1 MNQMFDALVRTVF
14 EVPSVLAPGILIY
27 AVIGVSVG
35 IIWGA
40 VPALSSTMAMA
51 LLIGFSAALDADAAI
66 AFLLAIYSG
75 SVFGGSISAIC
86 TNIPGTP
93 AAACTAL
100 EGYPLFRRGE
110 GGRAIGTAIAASTI
124 GNLLGAFALILFT
137 PFLLGLALKIGAWEI
152 FLLGLWGVIICG
164 SVTSDEGVAKGWLS
178 GLIGLALSF
187 VGIDSITGEARFT
200 YGIGFLYGGL
210 SFVAVL
216 IGVFGFAEIAR
227 GILTEEDVE
236 RSPLSSRMS
245 VPGRILFQNIGNLV
259 RSSTLGAV
267 IGAIP
272 AAGAD
277 IAAYISYSVSRRSA
291 PRKEREEFGK
301 GSYRGIIASESAN
314 NSSVGGSL
322 LPLLVLAIPGSTV
335 AAAFMG
341 AMNLQGIQLGPMITM
356 NHPGLIDFIFAS
368 LVVISVLLGVIA
380 FAIGRVA
387 LAVLSIPRAI
397 LLPSIMPVCVL
408 GAFAAQNAEAD
419 IYVMTIAGVAGVGLA
434 AARFPLAPIVM
445 GIILGPLVDLNFRRA
460 MIIFQDSTVLDVLMR
475 PAGTVLLVIILM
487 TVISG
492 FYSEIRDRRR
502 MAIRQSGL
510 EDKQPT

>member
-1 MNQMFDALVRTVF
+1 MTQMFDALVRTISALP
-14 EVPSVLAPGILIY
+14 EVLAPAILIY
-27 AVIGVSVG
+27 AVIGLTVG
-35 IIWGA
+35 IVWGA
-40 VPALSSTMAMA
+40 IPALSSTMAMA
-51 LLIGFSAALDADAAI
+51 LLIGFSAALNPDSAI
-66 AFLLAIYSG
+66 VFLLAIYSG

-93 AAACTAL
+93 AAACTAI

-110 GGRAIGTAIAASTI
+110 GGRAIGVAIASSSI
-124 GNLLGAFALILFT
+124 GNLLGAVALILFT
-137 PFLLGLALKIGAWEI
+137 PYLLGLALNIGAWEI

-164 SVTSDEGVAKGWLS
+164 SVTSGEGVAKGWLS

-187 VGIDSITGEARFT
+187 VGVDTISGEVRFT

-227 GILTEEDVE
+227 GILIEENVE
-236 RSPLSSRMS
+236 RSPLAGRLS
-245 VPGRILFQNIGNLV
+245 VPGSVLVKNLGNLV

-277 IAAYISYSVSRRSA
+277 IAAYLSYSVARRSA
-291 PRKEREEFGK
+291 APKDRDAFGK

-341 AMNLQGIQLGPMITM
+341 AMNLQGVQMGPMIMM

-368 LVVISVLLGVIA
+368 LIVISVLMGIIA
-380 FAIGRVA
+380 FAIGRLA
-387 LAVLSIPRAI
+387 LAVLSIPRAV

-408 GAFAAQNAEAD
+408 GAFAAQNAVAD
-419 IYVMTIAGVAGVGLA
+419 IYVMLIAGLAGVALSAG
-434 AARFPLAPIVM
+434 RFPLAPVVM

-460 MIIFQDSTVLDVLMR
+460 MIIFQDSTVIDVLMR
-475 PAGTVLLVIILM
+475 PVGTVLLVIVAA
-487 TVISG
+487 TVVSG
-492 FYSEIRDRRR
+492 FASEIRDRRR
-502 MAIRQSGL
+502 MAARKFDQG
-510 EDKQPT
+510 DGDV